1 MRARRRSSGF
11 TLLEVA
17 ITSVVFLG
25 LLAAFVAAH
34 KTTRE
39 FTDRTYAEMRVNEE
53 QQRNLAALADLL
65 RGASASSLTGFD
77 ATGAS
82 TAPSF
87 QSVTGA
93 DATGRILGPVQS
105 IAWRPSSTPAN
116 DPANAGEIALDV
128 GGVKV
133 VIAPHVPVGGFV
145 VRKSGNTL
153 RVTLTTTYA
162 TSDRTTA
169 SVTGDVSVSLRN

>member
-1 MRARRRSSGF
+1 MRARRHPAGF
-11 TLLEVA
+11 TTLEVA
-17 ITSVVFLG
+17 LTTVVFLA

-34 KTTRE
+34 KTTRD
-39 FTDRTYAEMRVNEE
+39 FTDRTYTEMRANEE
-53 QQRNLAALADLL
+53 HQRNLAALADLL
-65 RGASASSLTGFD
+65 RGASATSLTGFD
-77 ATGAS
+77 ASGAS
-82 TAPSF
+82 IAPSF

-105 IAWRPSSTPAN
+105 IAWRASALPAN
-116 DPANAGEIALDV
+116 GGGAGEIALDV

-133 VIAPHVPVGGFV
+133 VVASHVPAGGFV

-153 RVTLTTTYA
+153 RVTLTTVYT
-162 TSDRTTA
+162 TNDQTTA